1 MDVKEA
7 VRRAKEYLDDLFE
20 AEQIQNVGLEEV
32 VFEDMS
38 NSWKV
43 TIGFSRPWDHKNAL
57 TAALG
62 NGSPAR
68 SYKILRINDDNGR
81 VESLTD
87 RLLEAPE

>member
-1 MDVKEA
+1 MKEA

-87 RLLEAPE
+87 RLLKAPE